1 MIINSSIMVVSYII
15 YFYSN
20 LPSARVKNAR
30 KRSTNDTPWH
40 VPPPPQRKSEIA
52 RLLRYGFFFRSRW
65 RTPKTHRHLRMPST
79 PGVRDCSGRYRIFP
93 ARRQMHAK
101 KNKYAMPRFDRTVAA
116 TTPVRP
122 ATRGHGRM
130 SHNGLFRLAP
140 RWPSESAHRRYAPSD
155 HSRYL

>member
-1 MIINSSIMVVSYII
+1 MAR
-15 YFYSN
+15 
-20 LPSARVKNAR
+20 PSPAAAEIRN
-30 KRSTNDTPWH
+30 RSPATLW
-40 VPPPPQRKSEIA
+40 I
-52 RLLRYGFFFRSRW
+52 FFRSRW
-65 RTPKTHRHLRMPST
+65 PTPKTHGHLRMPST

-140 RWPSESAHRRYAPSD
+140 RWPSESAYRRKASSSMGWYLCIGIATKIY
-155 HSRYL
+155 SRAACCRRL